1 MFIQKCFYTLH
12 TAANCQIAF
21 KSQVH
26 QGKAFCAEYEKSKF
40 LADRIALQAAAEG
53 VPITIVYPGVMYG
66 PGTLTSGNLVCRV
79 VRDLSFVTVQK
90 HS

>member
-1 MFIQKCFYTLH
+1 MTLL
-12 TAANCQIAF
+12 NAF
-21 KSQVH
+21 KSQIH
-26 QGKAFCAEYEKSKF
+26 PGKSFCTEYEKSKF

-79 VRDLSFVTVQK
+79 VRELSPFDLAACITVM
-90 HS
+90 SRT

>member
-26 QGKAFCAEYEKSKF
+26 QGKAFCTEYEKSKF

-66 PGTLTSGNLVCRV
+66 PGTLTSGNLVCHV
-79 VRDLSFVTVQK
+79 VRELSFVTVQK
-90 HS
+90 IY